1 VSFQELEPFEN
12 DGSFPQ
18 AAFDFSF
25 PPYEGMFDLV
35 GSSGPLGQGD
45 YSNTL
50 SSDANSLS
58 EPRYHK
64 SARSSISV
72 PTYTSPPNV
81 KGGLSAAAAAA
92 SAAMAE
98 GYAQLDAA
106 NLAGA
111 EDSGLDYRQF
121 MGLAYSSM
129 DNGSYLAHNPYTHV
143 DPTHIL
149 PAEHGDGVFHAS
161 PSSDGWGNGVNSS
174 STASPEPYNTS
185 SASTPPSVE
194 GTTNNR
200 NQPRKLASTKRVD
213 AQKKKSLPSTSIGSS
228 LSTLRSA
235 SSTPDLTSAA
245 EVSPG
250 QTSKGDSD
258 DVDTPTCCT
267 NCHTSNTPLWR
278 RDPEGQ
284 PLCNACGLFYK
295 LHGVVRPLS
304 LKTDVIKKRNRASG
318 TPNGTARKG
327 GGNLP
332 KLASSSTRPRSN
344 TTSIMPSG
352 PAGSRMALGSRT
364 GMGAPPV
371 AGGTLAMK
379 RQRRTSSGLQP
390 SSSS

>member
-1 VSFQELEPFEN
+1 
-12 DGSFPQ
+12 
-18 AAFDFSF
+18 
-25 PPYEGMFDLV
+25 
-35 GSSGPLGQGD
+35 
-45 YSNTL
+45 
-50 SSDANSLS
+50 
-58 EPRYHK
+58 
-64 SARSSISV
+64 
-72 PTYTSPPNV
+72 
-81 KGGLSAAAAAA
+81 LSAAAAAA

-106 NLAGA
+106 NLAGS

-121 MGLAYSSM
+121 MGLTYSSM

-185 SASTPPSVE
+185 TASTPPSVE
-194 GTTNNR
+194 GTTNSR
-200 NQPRKLASTKRVD
+200 NQPRKFASTKRVD

-228 LSTLRSA
+228 LSALRSA
-235 SSTPDLTSAA
+235 SSTPDLTSPA

-250 QTSKGDSD
+250 QTGKGDSD
-258 DVDTPTCCT
+258 DVDSTPTCCT

-352 PAGSRMALGSRT
+352 PAGSRIALGNRT
-364 GMGAPPV
+364 GIGASP
-371 AGGTLAMK
+371 AGGGTLAMK
-379 RQRRTSSGLQP
+379 RQRRASSGLEP